1 MHTILVIEDEQPV
14 RSNIL
19 KILGFEKLKAIGAE
33 DGEIGLALAKEHLPD
48 LIICDI
54 MMPGLDGYEVRNALF
69 QSPETA
75 MIPFIFLTAKAD
87 KVDIRLGMNLGA
99 DDYLTKPFT
108 RDELLETVFVRLDKQ
123 AARQRQIQDKMDKFR
138 GHITTSL
145 PTDLLVPLNQIQSFL
160 KTLIHPKE
168 IVNPADSSNVQ
179 EANLQEAYAASL
191 HLERQLQNFLL
202 YALLETTVQN
212 PEKAEVLRGRCTTQ
226 SKSILTETA
235 QEIAKQYGR
244 ETDLKLDLQDAKIPM
259 LEANLAKIAEE
270 LIDNAFK
277 FSSLG
282 TTVLVKG
289 GLAQNQFVL
298 DIFDQGAGLTQ
309 TQISELGAYVQF
321 GARVNGRGGA
331 GLGLSIAKCLV
342 ELHEGQFS
350 IESLPATWT
359 TTRVVLPCPTH
370 AETLSVQ
377 DEVLV

>member
-1 MHTILVIEDEQPV
+1 MHTILVIEDEQSV

-33 DGEIGLALAKEHLPD
+33 DGEMGLALAKEHLPD

-54 MMPGLDGYEVRNALF
+54 MMPGLDGYDVRNALF

-108 RDELLETVFVRLDKQ
+108 RDELLEAVFVRLDKQ
-123 AARQRQIQDKMDKFR
+123 AARQRQMQEKMDRFR

-160 KTLIHPKE
+160 QTLLNTENSAIS
-168 IVNPADSSNVQ
+168 VNSVNV
-179 EANLQEAYAASL
+179 QEAYAASL

-202 YALLETTVQN
+202 YALLETTAQN
-212 PEKAEVLRGRCTTQ
+212 PEKAEMMRGRCTTQ

-282 TTVLVKG
+282 TAVLVKA

-321 GARVNGRGGA
+321 GAKVNGRGGA

-359 TTRVVLPCPTH
+359 TARVVLPCPTH
-370 AETLSVQ
+370 TEKSSAQ

>member
-1 MHTILVIEDEQPV
+1 MHTILVIEDELSV

-33 DGEIGLALAKEHLPD
+33 DGEMGLALAKEHLPD

-108 RDELLETVFVRLDKQ
+108 RDELLEAVFVRLDKQ
-123 AARQRQIQDKMDKFR
+123 AARQRQMQEKMDKFR

-160 KTLIHPKE
+160 KTLINTEHSANSP
-168 IVNPADSSNVQ
+168 DSSNV
-179 EANLQEAYAASL
+179 QEAYAASL

-202 YALLETTVQN
+202 YALLETTTQN
-212 PEKAEVLRGRCTTQ
+212 PEKAEAMRGRCTTQ

-244 ETDLKLDLQDAKIPM
+244 ETDLNLDLQDAKIPI

-282 TTVLVKG
+282 TAVLVKG
-289 GLAQNQFVL
+289 GVAQNHFVL

-321 GARVNGRGGA
+321 GAKVNGRGGA

-359 TTRVVLPCPTH
+359 TARVVLPCPTH
-370 AETLSVQ
+370 AEKSAVQ
-377 DEVLV
+377 DEVFV

>member
-1 MHTILVIEDEQPV
+1 MHKILVIEDEQPV

-19 KILGFEKLKAIGAE
+19 KILGFEKLEAISAE
-33 DGEIGLALAKEHLPD
+33 DGTAGLAAAKEHLPD
-48 LIICDI
+48 LIVCDI

-87 KVDIRLGMNLGA
+87 KVDVRLGMNLGA

-108 RDELLETVFVRLDKQ
+108 RDELLEAVFVRLDKQ
-123 AARQRQIQDKMDKFR
+123 SARQRQLQEKMDRFR

-145 PTDLLVPLNQIQSFL
+145 PTDLLMPLNQIQSFL
-160 KTLIHPKE
+160 KTLLNTETLEKP
-168 IVNPADSSNVQ
+168 VDLSNV
-179 EANLQEAYAASL
+179 QEAYAASL

-212 PEKAEVLRGRCTTQ
+212 SEKAEALRGHCTTQ
-226 SKSILTETA
+226 SKSILAETA

-244 ETDLKLDLQDAKIPM
+244 ETDLKLDLEESKISI
-259 LEANLAKIAEE
+259 LEANLVKIAEE

-289 GLAQNQFVL
+289 SVTQNQFIL

-309 TQISELGAYVQF
+309 VQISELGAYVRF
-321 GARVNGRGGA
+321 GAKINSRGGA
-331 GLGLSIAKCLV
+331 GLGLSIAKCLI
-342 ELHEGQFS
+342 ELHEGQLS

-359 TTRVVLPCPTH
+359 TVRVILPCTTSLATPNFSD
-370 AETLSVQ
+370 LS
-377 DEVLV
+377 EKSS

>member
-1 MHTILVIEDEQPV
+1 MHTILVIEDEQSV

-33 DGEIGLALAKEHLPD
+33 DGEMGLALAKEHLPD

-54 MMPGLDGYEVRNALF
+54 MMPGLDGYDVRNALF

-108 RDELLETVFVRLDKQ
+108 RDELLEAVFVRLDKQ
-123 AARQRQIQDKMDKFR
+123 AARQRQMQEKMDRFR

-160 KTLIHPKE
+160 QTLLNTENSAIS
-168 IVNPADSSNVQ
+168 VNSVNV
-179 EANLQEAYAASL
+179 QEAYAASL

-202 YALLETTVQN
+202 YALLETTAQN
-212 PEKAEVLRGRCTTQ
+212 PEKAEMMRGRCTTQ

-282 TTVLVKG
+282 TAVLVKA
-289 GLAQNQFVL
+289 GLTQNQFVL

-321 GARVNGRGGA
+321 GAKVNGRGGA

-359 TTRVVLPCPTH
+359 TARVVLPCPTH
-370 AETLSVQ
+370 TEKSSAQ

>member
-1 MHTILVIEDEQPV
+1 MHKILVIEDEQPV

-19 KILGFEKLKAIGAE
+19 KILEFEKFKAIGAE
-33 DGEIGLALAKEHLPD
+33 NGEVGVALAKEHLPD

-54 MMPGLDGYEVRNALF
+54 MMPELDGYEVRNALF
-69 QSPETA
+69 QSPDTA

-108 RDELLETVFVRLDKQ
+108 RDELLQAVFVRLDKQ
-123 AARQRQIQDKMDKFR
+123 AERQRQMQEKMDRFR
-138 GHITTSL
+138 GQITTSL
-145 PTDLLVPLNQIQSFL
+145 PTELLVPLNQIQSFL
-160 KTLIHPKE
+160 NPL
-168 IVNPADSSNVQ
+168 VNLENSESSVDLSNVQ
-179 EANLQEAYAASL
+179 QAYTASL

-202 YALLETTVQN
+202 YALLETTTQN
-212 PEKAEVLRGRCTTQ
+212 PEKVDMLRGCCTAQ
-226 SKSILTETA
+226 SKNILTQTA
-235 QEIAKQYGR
+235 QDIAKQYGR
-244 ETDLKLDLQDAKIPM
+244 EADLKLDLQEVKISM

-282 TTVLVKG
+282 TTVLVKSN
-289 GLAQNQFVL
+289 LVQNQFVL

-309 TQISELGAYVQF
+309 KQISELGAYVRF
-321 GARVNGRGGA
+321 GAKVNNRGGV

-342 ELHEGQFS
+342 ELHEGQLI

-359 TTRVVLPCPTH
+359 TARVVLPFSTPT
-370 AETLSVQ
+370 EMSNTQ
-377 DEVLV
+377 DEILVESVV

>member
-1 MHTILVIEDEQPV
+1 MHTILVIEDEPSV

-19 KILGFEKLKAIGAE
+19 KILGFEKLRAIGAK
-33 DGEIGLALAKEHLPD
+33 DGEIGVALAKEHLPD

-87 KVDIRLGMNLGA
+87 KGDIRLGMNLGA

-108 RDELLETVFVRLDKQ
+108 RDELLESVFVRLDKQ
-123 AARQRQIQDKMDKFR
+123 AAHQRQMQEKMDKFR

-160 KTLIHPKE
+160 KTLINKKD
-168 IVNPADSSNVQ
+168 PATPEDTSNVQ
-179 EANLQEAYAASL
+179 DAYAASL

-202 YALLETTVQN
+202 YALLETTAQN
-212 PEKAEVLRGRCTTQ
+212 PEKAEALRGRCTTQ

-235 QEIAKQYGR
+235 QDIAKQYGR
-244 ETDLKLDLQDAKIPM
+244 ETDLKLDLQDAKIPI

-282 TTVLVKG
+282 TAVLVKG
-289 GLAQNQFVL
+289 SLAQNQFVL

-321 GARVNGRGGA
+321 GAKVNGRGGA

-342 ELHEGQFS
+342 ELHEGQLS

-359 TTRVVLPCPTH
+359 TARIILPCSTH
-370 AETLSVQ
+370 TATSNAQ
-377 DEVLV
+377 DEVLI

>member
-1 MHTILVIEDEQPV
+1 MHKILVIEDEQPV

-19 KILGFEKLKAIGAE
+19 KILGFEKLEAIGAE
-33 DGEIGLALAKEHLPD
+33 DGLAGLAAAKEHLPD

-69 QSPETA
+69 QGPDTA

-87 KVDIRLGMNLGA
+87 KVDVRLGMNLGA
-99 DDYLTKPFT
+99 DDYITKPFT
-108 RDELLETVFVRLDKQ
+108 RDELLEAVFVRLDKQ
-123 AARQRQIQDKMDKFR
+123 SARQRQMQEKMDRFR

-145 PTDLLVPLNQIQSFL
+145 PTDLLMPLNQIQSVL
-160 KTLIHPKE
+160 KMLLNTE
-168 IVNPADSSNVQ
+168 NVGNPADSSNV
-179 EANLQEAYAASL
+179 QEAYAASL

-212 PEKAEVLRGRCTTQ
+212 PEKVEALRGRCTTE

-244 ETDLKLDLQDAKIPM
+244 ETDLKLDLEEAKISI

-270 LIDNAFK
+270 IIDNAFK

-289 GLAQNQFVL
+289 SVTQNQFIL

-309 TQISELGAYVQF
+309 LQISELGAYVRF
-321 GARVNGRGGA
+321 GTKINSRGGA

-342 ELHEGQFS
+342 ELHEGQLS

-359 TTRVVLPCPTH
+359 TTRVVLPCSTRM
-370 AETLSVQ
+370 ANSDSV
-377 DEVLV
+377 DLREKSA